1 LEIKIFLGFE
11 VKGMCEKTDFHSFQQ
26 QVSDLLL
33 RHRSFLDVSSKFQE
47 SNARVNR
54 ALVKAVTDCGCIEV
68 EAGRQSFPE
77 DVTITEWKDQLKT
90 HLLGK
95 LCDNCLD
102 VIKTEMGKN
111 LFYLTALCNL
121 LEIDLQEVIEQE
133 SKKLS
138 TLGVFNLR

>member
-1 LEIKIFLGFE
+1 MSEDSNF
-11 VKGMCEKTDFHSFQQ
+11 DFFQQ

-54 ALVKAVTDCGCIEV
+54 ALMKAVTECGCIQVNARRRPVPQDATLE
-68 EAGRQSFPE
+68 
-77 DVTITEWKDQLKT
+77 EWKEQLKT
-90 HLLGK
+90 HLSGE
-95 LCDNCLD
+95 LCDHCLD
-102 VIKTEMGKN
+102 VLKAEMGKN

-121 LEIDLQEVIEQE
+121 LNIRLQDVIEQE